1 MKAQYSYD
9 ELEELLSE
17 AGVLES
23 ELFVVF
29 SELDE
34 VFSSLEADE
43 ESSQAVNATAAR
55 NAQEETANLKKFI
68 KTPFSRIPRFLWI
81 IYKK

>member
-1 MKAQYSYD
+1 M
-9 ELEELLSE
+9 LFRSE

-23 ELFVVF
+23 ELFGVF

-34 VFSSLEADE
+34 VLSSPEAEE

-55 NAQEETANLKKFI
+55 TAQVEAANLKKFI
-68 KTPFSRIPRFLWI
+68 KSPFRG
-81 IYKK
+81 